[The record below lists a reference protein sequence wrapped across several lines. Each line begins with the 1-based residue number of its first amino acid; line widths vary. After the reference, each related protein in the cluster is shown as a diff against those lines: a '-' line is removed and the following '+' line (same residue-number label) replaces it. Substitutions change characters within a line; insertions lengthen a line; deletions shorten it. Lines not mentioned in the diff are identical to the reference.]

1 MGKRRQESQRPP
13 NSGGPRGACSVCWWW
28 QLEHHRVPTARALGD
43 FHVVPDAALDD
54 LEVAVA
60 MATGGSAI
68 ARDDTVAL
76 DDTVA
81 VLVVGDGVL
90 RGLVEGFELVVGERT
105 VIGGAQ
111 NREPGDCFSHKTLRF
126 GGKNIAEIGD
136 FDQTSTVKPPSAT
149 LSPTMYLSA
158 MEIQGFKTFAQ
169 KTQLVFPA
177 PKKGDHAVTVVV
189 GPNGSGK
196 SNIADAIR
204 WCLGEQSMKLL
215 RGKAA
220 QDVIFSGSDGRSRSG
235 FAEVSLTFD
244 NADKSLNVSFAEV
257 VISRRL
263 YRDGE
268 SEYLLNGQTV
278 RLSDIQLLLAEAGVG
293 QRSYS
298 VIGQG
303 MIDHVLSATP
313 EERKIFF
320 DDATG
325 VRGLQIKRH
334 QALLKLQKSAENLAD
349 VEMVL
354 RELEPRLSLLRRQ
367 VKRLNDREVVASE
380 LKTLSAVYYGTMWWN
395 AIDERSAVEAQQ
407 KGAAELVAAKKSDLA
422 ARDAELIALEK
433 AQVPSSSSDADSMQT
448 LQAEYKK
455 AQQDLA
461 DARRAHFTLEREF
474 ELAKVK
480 SQSTWAPLPLPD
492 IIAEVKDVSVAHE
505 SLLGRLKAVMN
516 LADLASIIADLD
528 GIAARSKKLRDRLTR
543 PNPEDFTPSPE
554 SIAAIANALT
564 AVKTAEDVVKR
575 SEVAMDAKAKASVAA
590 TSEVFAVQKDVR
602 RLQQELSGLEGRA
615 NAVAIDLA
623 RVETRLEG
631 LKKEI
636 EDATSEQ
643 AESMI
648 KTAPAERIIDIG
660 PTHDRV
666 LRLRHQLELIGGI
679 DESVMKEFAEAD
691 ERSTFLT
698 TQVSDLRSAIS
709 STEKVIDELDEQIRA
724 QSDVAFKNIAT
735 EFQKYFAILFGGGR
749 CSLVKLTKEELEDT
763 APSDSPMNGGGPDEL
778 VHHDNVDTLESIA
791 KRVQERK
798 DSVVGIDI
806 QATPPGKRL
815 KALNLLSGGER
826 ALTSIALVSA
836 IMATN
841 PAPFVVLDEVDAALD
856 EANTVRFANI
866 INELRKLT
874 QFIVITHNRA
884 TMEKADVLYGVTMG
898 DDGVS
903 KLLSVKLEDYVG
915 DETARR

>member
-1 MGKRRQESQRPP
+1 
-13 NSGGPRGACSVCWWW
+13 
-28 QLEHHRVPTARALGD
+28 
-43 FHVVPDAALDD
+43 
-54 LEVAVA
+54 
-60 MATGGSAI
+60 
-68 ARDDTVAL
+68 
-76 DDTVA
+76 
-81 VLVVGDGVL
+81 
-90 RGLVEGFELVVGERT
+90 
-105 VIGGAQ
+105 
-111 NREPGDCFSHKTLRF
+111 
-126 GGKNIAEIGD
+126 
-136 FDQTSTVKPPSAT
+136 
-149 LSPTMYLSA
+149 MYLSA

-169 KTQLVFPA
+169 KTSLVFPG
-177 PKKGDHAVTVVV
+177 PKAGDHAVTVVV

-215 RGKAA
+215 RGKSS
-220 QDVIFSGSDGRSRSG
+220 QDIIFSGSEGRGRSG

-244 NADKSLNVSFAEV
+244 NSDKSLNVSFHEV
-257 VISRRL
+257 VITRRL

-303 MIDHVLSATP
+303 MIDQVLSATP

-367 VKRLNDREVVASE
+367 VKKLNDRETVANE
-380 LKTLSAVYYGTMWWN
+380 LKTLSANYYGTMWWN
-395 AIDERSAVEAQQ
+395 GIDEKNAVELRQ
-407 KGAAELVAAKKSDLA
+407 KASSNLVVAKKAELTAK
-422 ARDAELIALEK
+422 DAELIALER
-433 AQVPSSSSDADSMQT
+433 AQVPSSLSDADSMQT
-448 LQAEYKK
+448 LQAGYKK
-455 AQQDLA
+455 AQQNLA
-461 DARRAHFTLEREF
+461 DARRAHFTLEREL

-492 IIAEVKDVSVAHE
+492 IIAEVRDVSVAHE
-505 SLLGRLKAVMN
+505 LLLGRLRSVST
-516 LADLASIIADLD
+516 LTDLEPIIADLD
-528 GIAARSKKLRDRLTR
+528 GISARSKKLRERLTR
-543 PNPEDFTPSPE
+543 PNPEDFVQSVE
-554 SIAAIANALT
+554 SISLIANALT
-564 AVKTAEDVVKR
+564 AVKTAEDAVHR
-575 SEVAMDAKAKASVAA
+575 SEVMMDAKAKASVTA
-590 TSEVFAVQKDVR
+590 TSEVFAVQKEVR
-602 RLQQELSGLEGRA
+602 RLQQELSGLEAQA
-615 NAVAIDLA
+615 NIVAIDLA

-631 LKKEI
+631 LEKEI
-636 EDATSEQ
+636 ADSAQEGH
-643 AESMI
+643 ESIMSV
-648 KTAPAERIIDIG
+648 APIERILDIG
-660 PTHDRV
+660 PVHDRI

-679 DESVMKEFAEAD
+679 DESVMKEFAEAE
-691 ERSTFLT
+691 ERSTFLS
-698 TQVSDLRSAIS
+698 TQTQDLRSAIS
-709 STEKVIDELDEQIRA
+709 ATEKVIDELDEQIRL
-724 QSDVAFKNIAT
+724 QSDVAFKKIAT

-749 CSLVKLTKEELEDT
+749 CSLVKLTKEELDGE
-763 APSDSPMNGGGPDEL
+763 SDPADLSHPREGGDPESTVEL
-778 VHHDNVDTLESIA
+778 VHHSDVDSLESIA

-915 DETARR
+915 EETSRR

>member
-1 MGKRRQESQRPP
+1 
-13 NSGGPRGACSVCWWW
+13 
-28 QLEHHRVPTARALGD
+28 
-43 FHVVPDAALDD
+43 
-54 LEVAVA
+54 
-60 MATGGSAI
+60 
-68 ARDDTVAL
+68 
-76 DDTVA
+76 
-81 VLVVGDGVL
+81 
-90 RGLVEGFELVVGERT
+90 
-105 VIGGAQ
+105 
-111 NREPGDCFSHKTLRF
+111 
-126 GGKNIAEIGD
+126 
-136 FDQTSTVKPPSAT
+136 
-149 LSPTMYLSA
+149 MYLSR

-169 KTQLVFPA
+169 KTTLVFPG
-177 PKKGDHAVTVVV
+177 PKAGDHAVTVVV

-220 QDVIFSGSDGRSRSG
+220 QDIIFSGSEGRSRSG

-244 NADKSLNVSFAEV
+244 NTDRALNVSFAEAV
-257 VISRRL
+257 VARRL

-268 SEYLLNGQTV
+268 SEYLLNGQEV

-313 EERKIFF
+313 EERKAFF

-325 VRGLQIKRH
+325 VRGLQMKRH
-334 QALLKLQKSAENLAD
+334 HALLTLQKSAENLAD

-367 VKRLNDREVVASE
+367 VKRLSDREAVASE
-380 LKTLSAVYYGTMWWN
+380 LSVLAATYYGTMWWN
-395 AIDERSAVEAQQ
+395 GIDERLAIETRQKSASAI
-407 KGAAELVAAKKSDLA
+407 VAAKRTELA
-422 ARDAELIALEK
+422 ARDAELVAFEK
-433 AQVPSSSSDADSMQT
+433 AQIPSSSADADSMQS
-448 LQAEYKK
+448 LQLEYKK
-455 AQQDLA
+455 AQQSLA
-461 DARRAHFTLEREF
+461 DARRAHFTLEREL

-505 SLLGRLKAVMN
+505 SLLVRLRAVTN

-543 PNPEDFTPSPE
+543 PNPEDFVQSAE
-554 SIAAIANALT
+554 SVAAIANALV
-564 AVKTAEDVVKR
+564 AVKSAEDLVKR
-575 SEVAMDAKAKASVAA
+575 AEEMMDAKAKASVAA

-602 RLQQELSGLEGRA
+602 RLQQELSGLEAQA
-615 NAVAIDLA
+615 NAIAIEYA

-636 EDATSEQ
+636 EDATSEH
-643 AESMI
+643 AGSI
-648 KTAPAERIIDIG
+648 LTIAPVHRIVDIG
-660 PTHDRV
+660 PTHDRM

-679 DESVMKEFAEAD
+679 DESVVKEFAEAD

-698 TQVSDLRSAIS
+698 TQVSDLRSAIA

-724 QSDVAFKNIAT
+724 QSDVALKNIAT

-749 CSLVKLTKEELEDT
+749 CSLVKLTKEELEAA
-763 APSDSPMNGGGPDEL
+763 APPDSPINGGEASEL
-778 VHHDNVDTLESIA
+778 VHHANVDTLESIA

-866 INELRKLT
+866 ISELRKLT

>member
-1 MGKRRQESQRPP
+1 
-13 NSGGPRGACSVCWWW
+13 
-28 QLEHHRVPTARALGD
+28 
-43 FHVVPDAALDD
+43 
-54 LEVAVA
+54 
-60 MATGGSAI
+60 
-68 ARDDTVAL
+68 
-76 DDTVA
+76 
-81 VLVVGDGVL
+81 
-90 RGLVEGFELVVGERT
+90 
-105 VIGGAQ
+105 
-111 NREPGDCFSHKTLRF
+111 
-126 GGKNIAEIGD
+126 
-136 FDQTSTVKPPSAT
+136 
-149 LSPTMYLSA
+149 MYLSR

-169 KTQLVFPA
+169 KTSLVFPG
-177 PKKGDHAVTVVV
+177 PKTGDHAVTVVV

-215 RGKAA
+215 RGKTA
-220 QDVIFSGSDGRSRSG
+220 QDIIFSGSEGRGRSG

-244 NADKSLNVSFAEV
+244 NSDKSLNVSFAEV
-257 VISRRL
+257 VITRRL

-303 MIDHVLSATP
+303 MIDQVLSATP

-380 LKTLSAVYYGTMWWN
+380 LKALSAAYYGTMWWN
-395 AIDERSAVEAQQ
+395 GIDERSAIEARQ
-407 KGAAELVAAKKSDLA
+407 KSAATLVATKKAELD
-422 ARDAELIALEK
+422 ARDTELAALEK
-433 AQVPSSSSDADSMQT
+433 AQVPSSSTDADSMQA
-448 LQAEYKK
+448 LQSEYKK

-461 DARRAHFTLEREF
+461 DARRAHFTLEREL

-505 SLLGRLKAVMN
+505 SLLGRLKAVTN

-528 GIAARSKKLRDRLTR
+528 GISTRSKKLRDRLTR

-564 AVKTAEDVVKR
+564 AVRTAEDSVKR
-575 SEVAMDAKAKASVAA
+575 AEVSMDAKAKASVTA

-602 RLQQELSGLEGRA
+602 RLQQELSGLEGQA

-636 EDATSEQ
+636 EDATSES
-643 AESMI
+643 AESIMNV
-648 KTAPAERIIDIG
+648 APTERIVDIG
-660 PTHDRV
+660 PTHDRI

-679 DESVMKEFAEAD
+679 DESVMKEFAEAE

-698 TQVSDLRSAIS
+698 TQVTDLRSAIG

-749 CSLVKLTKEELEDT
+749 CSLVKLTKEELAVDED
-763 APSDSPMNGGGPDEL
+763 NGQGAEAEL
-778 VHHDNVDTLESIA
+778 VHHDDVDTLESIA

-898 DDGVS
+898 DDGAS
-903 KLLSVKLEDYVG
+903 KLLSVKLEDYVSE
-915 DETARR
+915 ETARR

>member
-1 MGKRRQESQRPP
+1 M
-13 NSGGPRGACSVCWWW
+13 
-28 QLEHHRVPTARALGD
+28 
-43 FHVVPDAALDD
+43 
-54 LEVAVA
+54 
-60 MATGGSAI
+60 
-68 ARDDTVAL
+68 
-76 DDTVA
+76 
-81 VLVVGDGVL
+81 
-90 RGLVEGFELVVGERT
+90 EL
-105 VIGGAQ
+105 
-111 NREPGDCFSHKTLRF
+111 
-126 GGKNIAEIGD
+126 
-136 FDQTSTVKPPSAT
+136 
-149 LSPTMYLSA
+149 
-158 MEIQGFKTFAQ
+158 QGFKTFAQ
-169 KTQLVFPA
+169 KTTLVFPG

-220 QDVIFSGSDGRSRSG
+220 QDVIFSGAEGRGRSG

-244 NADKSLNVSFAEV
+244 NADHVLNVSFAEV
-257 VISRRL
+257 VVTRRL

-268 SEYLLNGQTV
+268 SEYLLNSQTV

-303 MIDHVLSATP
+303 MIDHVLTASP
-313 EERKIFF
+313 EDRKVFF

-325 VRGLQIKRH
+325 VRGFQIKRH

-367 VKRLNDREVVASE
+367 IKRLNDRETVFAE
-380 LKTLSAVYYGTMWWN
+380 LRALSTSYYGTQWWN
-395 AIDERSAVEAQQ
+395 IVDEKKNIEERLREAIGKVSA
-407 KGAAELVAAKKSDLA
+407 KKAELATGDAKLS
-422 ARDAELIALEK
+422 ALED
-433 AQVPSSSSDADSMQT
+433 QQSPNTDDAASMGAVQT
-448 LQAEYKK
+448 TYKK

-461 DARRAHFTLEREF
+461 DARRAHFAAEREL

-480 SQSTWAPLPLPD
+480 SQTTWAPLPLPD
-492 IIAEVKDVSVAHE
+492 IIAEVRDVADVHE
-505 SLLGRLKAVMN
+505 SLLGRLKSVSD
-516 LADLASIIADLD
+516 LADLVPIVSDLESVT
-528 GIAARSKKLRDRLTR
+528 ARSKKLRERLTR
-543 PNPEDFTPSPE
+543 PNPEDFTPSPAMLE
-554 SIAAIANALT
+554 AITSANNRVKVAEE
-564 AVKTAEDVVKR
+564 AVKA
-575 SEVAMDAKAKASVAA
+575 SEVAMDAKAKATTAA
-590 TSEVFAVQKDVR
+590 TSEVFIVQREVR
-602 RLQQELSGLEGRA
+602 ALQQELSALEGRA
-615 NAVAIDLA
+615 NAVNIDLA

-631 LKKEI
+631 LKTEMNDI
-636 EDATSEQ
+636 VPDVFDTITS
-643 AESMI
+643 
-648 KTAPAERIIDIG
+648 TPPVERIFELG
-660 PTHDRV
+660 SAHDKM

-679 DESVMKEFAEAD
+679 EESVVNEYKEAD
-691 ERSTFLT
+691 ERFTFLS
-698 TQVSDLRSAIS
+698 TQVTDLREAIA
-709 STEKVIDELDEQIRA
+709 STEKVIDELDEQIRE
-724 QSDVAFKNIAT
+724 QSDVAFKAIAT

-749 CSLVKLTKEELEDT
+749 CSLVKLTKDDLEEDSVIASEAKQSSESELIHHED
-763 APSDSPMNGGGPDEL
+763 
-778 VHHDNVDTLESIA
+778 VDTLEAIS

-798 DSVVGIDI
+798 DAVVGIDI

-866 INELRKLT
+866 LNELRKLT

-903 KLLSVKLEDYVG
+903 KLLSVKLEDYAEG
-915 DETARR
+915 GTARR

>member
-1 MGKRRQESQRPP
+1 
-13 NSGGPRGACSVCWWW
+13 
-28 QLEHHRVPTARALGD
+28 
-43 FHVVPDAALDD
+43 
-54 LEVAVA
+54 
-60 MATGGSAI
+60 
-68 ARDDTVAL
+68 
-76 DDTVA
+76 
-81 VLVVGDGVL
+81 
-90 RGLVEGFELVVGERT
+90 
-105 VIGGAQ
+105 
-111 NREPGDCFSHKTLRF
+111 
-126 GGKNIAEIGD
+126 
-136 FDQTSTVKPPSAT
+136 
-149 LSPTMYLSA
+149 MYLSG
-158 MEIQGFKTFAQ
+158 MDIQGFKTFAQ
-169 KTQLVFPA
+169 KTHLVFPG
-177 PKKGDHAVTVVV
+177 PKTGDHAVTVVV

-215 RGKAA
+215 RGKTA
-220 QDVIFSGSDGRSRSG
+220 QDIIFSGSDGRSRSG

-244 NADKSLNVSFAEV
+244 NSDTSLNVSFAEV

-303 MIDHVLSATP
+303 MIDQVLSATP

-367 VKRLNDREVVASE
+367 VKKLNEREAVAEE
-380 LKTLSAVYYGTMWWN
+380 LRSLSAAYYGTMWWN
-395 AIDERSAVEAQQ
+395 GMDEKHAVEIRQSASSS
-407 KGAAELVAAKKSDLA
+407 LVVAKKKELDVK
-422 ARDAELIALEK
+422 DAELIGLEK
-433 AQVPSSSSDADSMQT
+433 VQVPASSTDADSMQS

-461 DARRAHFTLEREF
+461 EARRAHFTLEREL

-492 IIAEVKDVSVAHE
+492 IIAEVRDVSVAHE
-505 SLLGRLKAVMN
+505 SLLGRLKTVAT
-516 LADLASIIADLD
+516 LADLEPIIADLD
-528 GIAARSKKLRDRLTR
+528 GISARSKKLRDRLTR
-543 PNPEDFTPSPE
+543 PNPEDFVQSAE
-554 SIAAIANALT
+554 SIAAIAHAMT
-564 AVKTAEDVVKR
+564 AVKTAEDFVKR
-575 SEVAMDAKAKASVAA
+575 SELAMDVKAKESVAA
-590 TSEVFAVQKDVR
+590 TSEVFSLQKDVR
-602 RLQQELSGLEGRA
+602 RLQQELSGLEAQA
-615 NAVAIDLA
+615 NVVAIDLA

-636 EDATSEQ
+636 EDGTLDQ
-643 AESMI
+643 AKSIMSV
-648 KTAPAERIIDIG
+648 APPERILDIG
-660 PTHDRV
+660 PTHDRL

-679 DESVMKEFAEAD
+679 DESVMKEFAEAE
-691 ERSTFLT
+691 ERSTFLS
-698 TQVSDLRSAIS
+698 TQVSDLRQAIG

-749 CSLVKLTKEELEDT
+749 CSLVKLTKEELDT
-763 APSDSPMNGGGPDEL
+763 DESGHPREGGDPDSSAEL

>member
-1 MGKRRQESQRPP
+1 
-13 NSGGPRGACSVCWWW
+13 
-28 QLEHHRVPTARALGD
+28 
-43 FHVVPDAALDD
+43 
-54 LEVAVA
+54 
-60 MATGGSAI
+60 
-68 ARDDTVAL
+68 
-76 DDTVA
+76 
-81 VLVVGDGVL
+81 
-90 RGLVEGFELVVGERT
+90 
-105 VIGGAQ
+105 
-111 NREPGDCFSHKTLRF
+111 
-126 GGKNIAEIGD
+126 
-136 FDQTSTVKPPSAT
+136 
-149 LSPTMYLSA
+149 MYLSR

-169 KTQLVFPA
+169 KTSLVFPG
-177 PKKGDHAVTVVV
+177 PKTGDHAVTVVV

-215 RGKAA
+215 RGKTA
-220 QDVIFSGSDGRSRSG
+220 QDIIFSGSEGRSRSG

-244 NADKSLNVSFAEV
+244 NSDKSLNVSFVEV
-257 VISRRL
+257 VITRRL

-303 MIDHVLSATP
+303 MIDQVLSATP

-380 LKTLSAVYYGTMWWN
+380 LKTLSAAYYATMWWN
-395 AIDERSAVEAQQ
+395 AVDERSAVEARQ
-407 KGAAELVAAKKSDLA
+407 KSAAALVVAKKADLD
-422 ARDAELIALEK
+422 ARDAELVALEK
-433 AQVPSSSSDADSMQT
+433 AQVPSSSTDADSMQA
-448 LQAEYKK
+448 LQSEYKK

-461 DARRAHFTLEREF
+461 DARRAHFTLEREL

-505 SLLGRLKAVMN
+505 SLLGRLKSVTN
-516 LADLASIIADLD
+516 LADLAPIIADLD
-528 GIAARSKKLRDRLTR
+528 GISARSKKLRDRLTR
-543 PNPEDFTPSPE
+543 PNPEDFSPSPE

-564 AVKTAEDVVKR
+564 VVKTAEDSVKR
-575 SEVAMDAKAKASVAA
+575 AEVSMDAKAKASVTA

-602 RLQQELSGLEGRA
+602 RLQQELSGLEGQA

-636 EDATSEQ
+636 EDATSES
-643 AESMI
+643 AESIM
-648 KTAPAERIIDIG
+648 KTVPMNRILDIG
-660 PTHDRV
+660 PTHDRM

-679 DESVMKEFAEAD
+679 DESVMKEFAEAE

-749 CSLVKLTKEELEDT
+749 CSLVKLTKEELAVDEG
-763 APSDSPMNGGGPDEL
+763 NGQGAEGEL
-778 VHHDNVDTLESIA
+778 VHHDDVDTLESIA

-903 KLLSVKLEDYVG
+903 KLLSVKLEDYVSE
-915 DETARR
+915 ETARR

>member
-1 MGKRRQESQRPP
+1 
-13 NSGGPRGACSVCWWW
+13 
-28 QLEHHRVPTARALGD
+28 
-43 FHVVPDAALDD
+43 
-54 LEVAVA
+54 
-60 MATGGSAI
+60 
-68 ARDDTVAL
+68 
-76 DDTVA
+76 
-81 VLVVGDGVL
+81 
-90 RGLVEGFELVVGERT
+90 
-105 VIGGAQ
+105 
-111 NREPGDCFSHKTLRF
+111 
-126 GGKNIAEIGD
+126 
-136 FDQTSTVKPPSAT
+136 
-149 LSPTMYLSA
+149 MYLSR

-169 KTQLVFPA
+169 KTSLVFPG
-177 PKKGDHAVTVVV
+177 PKTGDHAVTVVV

-215 RGKAA
+215 RGKTA
-220 QDVIFSGSDGRSRSG
+220 QDIIFSGSEGRSRSG

-244 NADKSLNVSFAEV
+244 NSDKSLNVSFVEV
-257 VISRRL
+257 VITRRL

-303 MIDHVLSATP
+303 MIDQVLSATP

-367 VKRLNDREVVASE
+367 VKRLNDREAVASE
-380 LKTLSAVYYGTMWWN
+380 LKTLSAAYYGTMWWN
-395 AIDERSAVEAQQ
+395 AGDERSAVEARQ
-407 KGAAELVAAKKSDLA
+407 KSAAALVVAKKADLD
-422 ARDAELIALEK
+422 ARDAELVALEK
-433 AQVPSSSSDADSMQT
+433 AQVPSSSTDADSMQA
-448 LQAEYKK
+448 LQSEYKK

-461 DARRAHFTLEREF
+461 DARRAHFTLEREL

-505 SLLGRLKAVMN
+505 SLLGRLKSVTN
-516 LADLASIIADLD
+516 LADLAPIIADLD
-528 GIAARSKKLRDRLTR
+528 GISARSKRLRDRLTR
-543 PNPEDFTPSPE
+543 PNPEDFSPSPE

-564 AVKTAEDVVKR
+564 AVKTAEDSVKR
-575 SEVAMDAKAKASVAA
+575 AEVSMDAKAKASVAA

-602 RLQQELSGLEGRA
+602 RLQQELSGLEGQA

-636 EDATSEQ
+636 EDATSES
-643 AESMI
+643 AESIM
-648 KTAPAERIIDIG
+648 KTAPTDRILDIG
-660 PTHDRV
+660 PTHDRM

-679 DESVMKEFAEAD
+679 DESVMKEFAEAE

-749 CSLVKLTKEELEDT
+749 CSLVKLTKEELAVDEG
-763 APSDSPMNGGGPDEL
+763 NGQGAEGEL
-778 VHHDNVDTLESIA
+778 VHHDDVDTLESIA

-903 KLLSVKLEDYVG
+903 KLLSVKLEDYVSE
-915 DETARR
+915 ETARR